1 MPSHVTLR
9 NRILASSSPGVLKTW
24 MTKVKRMIHQSG
36 FKERSIMRMGTFE
49 RTIRVT
55 VSTVTMAYEMA
66 LLQRKIRMR

>member
-1 MPSHVTLR
+1 
-9 NRILASSSPGVLKTW
+9 
-24 MTKVKRMIHQSG
+24 MIHQSG